1 MHTENINSRLK
12 ITIVFLIVIVILGTV
27 LRIYGLG
34 YQSLW
39 TDELASWDITKK
51 DNLKSVIKET
61 IKDDQPPGY
70 YIFQYYIQKY
80 FGDSEIVLRIPSVF
94 GGLLCIIAI
103 FILGSRLYS
112 EKEGLF
118 AAALMSFTWCPI
130 YYSQEARSYI
140 FLVLFS
146 ILSIHFWLPII
157 KSLDTDRKPTKG
169 NIVFY
174 VLFASLCCYTHY
186 FGAYLV
192 ALQGTT
198 ATIYLLTKK
207 KSVKYIFLIYL
218 LIGVTFSPWLQPF
231 LTQLENVTP
240 KATSYEP
247 ISISRFVKYVGY
259 IFGAQKSPFV
269 YLKGY
274 TNFDILVSL
283 AIISVTLG
291 LIILLLFLKVYDY
304 FQNSDMKKQS
314 SKFIDSDVILFV
326 WFLLPFFGIY
336 LLGKM
341 SFTVFR
347 YRYLLISLPAAY
359 LLLSRAITKI
369 FPKKSLQLIVC
380 SALLVFFS
388 IHLIYYMNYYSVPIK
403 EQFRDVV
410 NYVIKNDNE
419 YSESTIVG
427 YTYDNF
433 FDYYIKQKGFN
444 KKVYLYV
451 NEKKDMTSILREIS
465 IIQTKYVWLLSG
477 HLMPDDKFIEHL
489 SISYKVIQER
499 TFIEAKVWLFEK
511 I

>member
-1 MHTENINSRLK
+1 MQTENNNCKLK
-12 ITIVFLIVIVILGTV
+12 LTILFLIVIVIFGSV

-39 TDELASWDITKK
+39 TDELASWDITRK
-51 DNLKSVIKET
+51 DNLKSVINET
-61 IKDDQPPGY
+61 IKDDLPPGY

-112 EKEGLF
+112 EKEGLI
-118 AAALMSFTWCPI
+118 AAALMSITWCPI
-130 YYSQEARSYI
+130 YYSQEARPYI

-146 ILSIHFWLPII
+146 ILSVHFWLPIL
-157 KSLDTDRKPTKG
+157 KRLYFERKPTKG

-186 FGAYLV
+186 FGAYLI
-192 ALQGTT
+192 ALQAIT

-218 LIGVTFSPWLQPF
+218 LIGIAFSPWLRPF
-231 LTQLENVTP
+231 LAQLESVTP
-240 KATSYEP
+240 KASSYEP

-269 YLKGY
+269 YLEAY

-283 AIISVTLG
+283 V
-291 LIILLLFLKVYDY
+291 IILLTFGLITLLLLLKIYDY
-304 FQNSDMKKQS
+304 FKINGCKKQS
-314 SKFIDSDVILFV
+314 SNFIDSDVILFM
-326 WFLLPFFGIY
+326 WFILPFFGIY

-359 LLLSRAITKI
+359 LLLSKAITKI
-369 FPKKSLQLIVC
+369 FPKKSLQLVVC
-380 SALLVFFS
+380 SSLLAFFS

-403 EQFRDVV
+403 EQFREVV
-410 NYVIKNDNE
+410 NYVIENDNE
-419 YSESTIVG
+419 YPESTIVG

-433 FDYYIKQKGFN
+433 FDYYIKQK
-444 KKVYLYV
+444 
-451 NEKKDMTSILREIS
+451 ELRRSCELVHVS
-465 IIQTKYVWLLSG
+465 FSFRNL
-477 HLMPDDKFIEHL
+477 
-489 SISYKVIQER
+489 
-499 TFIEAKVWLFEK
+499 
-511 I
+511 